1 MAVQQ
6 MSELTAIAG
15 VDVVGP
21 FPETYRPY
29 TSFAA
34 EIFAS
39 SNQPE
44 QARRFIDHL
53 TSDLAAA
60 AFAVAGLESLE
71 NAGAESGRHAGS
83 GTL

>member
-1 MAVQQ
+1 LAVQQ
-6 MSELTAIAG
+6 MSELMAIAG

-21 FPETYRPY
+21 FPEPYRAY

-34 EIFAS
+34 GIFAS

-44 QARRFIDHL
+44 GARQFIDHL

-60 AFAVAGLESLE
+60 AFAEAGLESLE
-71 NAGAESGRHAGS
+71 NAGAESGRRAGS